1 MNRLSIRWKL
11 VLVTLM
17 TSAIAQLFAGLILA
31 VYDSRTFESQKTR
44 EVGAEAAIL
53 ASSVTASLAFGDAK
67 AAREYLGALKANPE
81 IDAAAIY
88 GPEGTVFANY
98 SRAGPDTP
106 AVPDKVPTYGDD
118 LQGNHLSVVVPVVE
132 DQNSLGTVYLLA
144 AVEPAGQRFFRY
156 SLIILGALSLS
167 LIVAIPVSMRLN
179 RTVSDPIR
187 DIAAAARRIT
197 DGDLAHDLPT
207 TGRQD
212 EIGLL
217 MRAFG
222 QMVAGLREMTS
233 ELERRVAH
241 RTAELEAANRELE
254 SFSYS
259 VSHDLRAPL
268 RAIDGFALMI
278 EEDYADRLDDE
289 GRRLLSVV
297 RDSARRMGVLIDE
310 LLAFSKFGR
319 QAIHLAPT
327 DMAALVR
334 EVWAE
339 VERGAATAT
348 VDFRLSALPAAAAD
362 RPLLRQVWM
371 NLLSNAAKYSGGNA
385 HPVVEVVGEET
396 DRDIVYRVKD
406 NGAGFDM
413 KYYDKLFGVFQRL
426 HSAAE
431 FPGTGVGLAIVQR
444 IIIRHG
450 GQVWAEGKVGNGATF
465 FFSLPKGAVPSHA
478 A

>member
-11 VLVTLM
+11 VLVTLL

-31 VYDSRTFESQKTR
+31 AYDSRVFQSQKTR
-44 EVGAEAAIL
+44 EVSAEAAIL

-67 AAREYLGALKANPE
+67 AAGEYLDALKANPE

-88 GPEGTVFANY
+88 GSDGTVFASY
-98 SRAGPDTP
+98 SRASPNAP
-106 AVPDKVPTYGDD
+106 EVPDRIAGDGAGLHGD
-118 LQGNHLSVVVPVVE
+118 HLSVVVPVVE
-132 DQNSLGTVYLLA
+132 DRNPLGTVYLLT

-156 SLIILGALSLS
+156 SLIILGALSFS

-187 DIAAAARRIT
+187 EIAAAARRIT

-222 QMVAGLREMTS
+222 QMVASLREMTG

-278 EEDYADRLDDE
+278 EEDYGDRLDDE
-289 GRRLLSVV
+289 GRRLLTVV

-319 QAIHLAPT
+319 QAINLAPT

-339 VERGAATAT
+339 VERGTPSAP
-348 VDFRLSALPAAAAD
+348 VDFRISALPVVAAD
-362 RPLLRQVWM
+362 RPLLRQVWV
-371 NLLSNAAKYSGGNA
+371 NLLSNAAKYSGGNT

-396 DRDIVYRVKD
+396 DREVVYHVRD

-426 HSAAE
+426 HTAAE

-444 IIIRHG
+444 IVIRHG
-450 GQVWAEGKVGNGATF
+450 GRVWAEGKVGDGATF
-465 FFSLPKGAVPSHA
+465 FFALPRNASP
-478 A
+478 

>member
-11 VLVTLM
+11 VLVTLL

-31 VYDSRTFESQKTR
+31 AYDSRTFQSQKTR
-44 EVGAEAAIL
+44 EVRAEAAIL
-53 ASSVTASLAFGDAK
+53 ASSVTASLAFGDAQ
-67 AAREYLGALKANPE
+67 AAREYLDALKANPE

-88 GPEGTVFANY
+88 GPDGTVFASY
-98 SRAGPDTP
+98 SRTAPNAP
-106 AVPDKVPTYGDD
+106 EVPDRIAGHGEG
-118 LQGNHLSVVVPVVE
+118 LHGNHLSVVVPVVE
-132 DQNSLGTVYLLA
+132 DRNPLGTVYLLA
-144 AVEPAGQRFFRY
+144 SVEPAGQRFFRY
-156 SLIILGALSLS
+156 SLIILGALSVS

-222 QMVAGLREMTS
+222 QMVAGLREMTG

-278 EEDYADRLDDE
+278 EEDYGDRLDDE
-289 GRRLLSVV
+289 GRRLLKVV

-319 QAIHLAPT
+319 QAINLAPT

-334 EVWAE
+334 EVWVE
-339 VERGAATAT
+339 VERGTASAP
-348 VDFRLSALPAAAAD
+348 VDFRISALPAVAAD
-362 RPLLRQVWM
+362 RPLLRQVWV
-371 NLLSNAAKYSGGNA
+371 NLLSNAAKYSGGNT

-396 DRDIVYRVKD
+396 DREVVYRVRD

-426 HSAAE
+426 HTAAE

-450 GQVWAEGKVGNGATF
+450 GRVWAEGKVGDGATF
-465 FFSLPKGAVPSHA
+465 FFALPRIASP
-478 A
+478 